1 MKERDRSESDE
12 LQTGKYFLEKK
23 TTILFGLR
31 IWICFLFAKAG
42 RSQTLSCFLHRKRRQ
57 IMWRKTGLGSGNGSV
72 SHSCKKKNKLAAVSG
87 WSVALRNL
95 FLWFYIKHW
104 CSVLVPKLC
113 SFCRKDSVDTKMSR
127 KHSDETKRERFA
139 SHLHENICSFPVWR
153 LLDFRAKG
161 DGCILVLLFTDGF
174 G

>member
-23 TTILFGLR
+23 KTILFGLR

-57 IMWRKTGLGSGNGSV
+57 IMWRKTGLMV
-72 SHSCKKKNKLAAVSG
+72 LFLIHVKKNKLAAVSG

-113 SFCRKDSVDTKMSR
+113 SFCRKDSVDTKLSR

-161 DGCILVLLFTDGF
+161 DGCILVLLFTDRF